1 MFVVSSGTA
10 AEGLAP
16 RVRLYNVK
24 KASDV

>member
-1 MFVVSSGTA
+1 MLVVSSGTA

-24 KASDV
+24 ASDV